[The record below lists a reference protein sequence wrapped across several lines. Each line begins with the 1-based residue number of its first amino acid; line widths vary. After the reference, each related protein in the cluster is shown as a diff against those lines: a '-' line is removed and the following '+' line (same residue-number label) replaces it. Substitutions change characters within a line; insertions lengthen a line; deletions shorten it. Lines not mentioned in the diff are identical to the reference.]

1 MVLLC
6 NLMQRNL
13 KAPDPRV
20 RILSFIPCCV
30 SLKLLLLPVASPP
43 LWIAQVFYLPTSI
56 ELESRRKS
64 QGSVC
69 VEILNLVQE
78 VEFGLGP
85 PELVSSIA
93 KITNSNTTRKS

>member
-1 MVLLC
+1 
-6 NLMQRNL
+6 MQRNL
-13 KAPDPRV
+13 KAPDPCV

-30 SLKLLLLPVASPP
+30 SLKPLLLPVAPP
-43 LWIAQVFYLPTSI
+43 DVWIAQVFYLPTSI
-56 ELESRRKS
+56 EPRRKS

-85 PELVSSIA
+85 PGLVSSIA
-93 KITNSNTTRKS
+93 KIANSDTTRKS